1 MIRRTWIRRRRLIA
15 GAFLALLLGFL
26 IFVVI
31 DRRLKPTLQQIAE
44 AKARVIATEAINE
57 AVSRKVVGTIKWED
71 LYALR
76 PDSRGRV
83 VLVQPN
89 TGEISRLTSDV
100 AMAVQDTLKKVTETE
115 IWIPL
120 GQAFG
125 SQILANVGPRICIS
139 VVPMGTVRTEIS
151 SKFEQAGIN
160 QIRHR
165 IYLDVIA
172 HVKIVVPLVSSDI
185 EVRSQVPITEVM
197 IMGEVPQVYFG
208 IEGSRNNNNGQ
219 ASGK

>member
-57 AVSRKVVGTIKWED
+57 AVSRKVAGTIKWED

-100 AMAVQDTLKKVTETE
+100 AIAVQDTLKKITETE
-115 IWIPL
+115 VWIPL

-125 SQILANVGPRICIS
+125 SQILANVGPRIRIS

-172 HVKIVVPLVSSDI
+172 RIKIVVPLVSSDI

-208 IEGSRNNNNGQ
+208 LDGSQNNNNGTVL
-219 ASGK
+219 GR